1 MILYLCGLLRFIFTN
16 VILVMVIL
24 WHLWIPLN
32 CLYVKSWWGLH
43 GRFSSLN
50 VWNIEIEHETRQSR
64 DNGRGVSIKLIKN
77 PAFLYFLSIFIFLFY
92 FTGPRVVRIIFN
104 RFLSHKLIKC
114 RFFLWKIKSGSGRF
128 SQVRG
133 VSGNIFSLKSALPS
147 NCNCLVVRNCSDDS
161 CCCCC
166 CWCCWG
172 DNESIY
178 IYDV

>member
-1 MILYLCGLLRFIFTN
+1 MKIVCCIFILFLMILYLCGLLRFIFTN

-32 CLYVKSWWGLH
+32 CLYVKSWWRLH

-64 DNGRGVSIKLIKN
+64 DNGRGVSIKLTKN
-77 PAFLYFLSIFIFLFY
+77 PAFLYLLCI
-92 FTGPRVVRIIFN
+92 
-104 RFLSHKLIKC
+104 
-114 RFFLWKIKSGSGRF
+114 FLWKIKSGRF
-128 SQVRG
+128 SQVSQVRG
-133 VSGNIFSLKSALPS
+133 VSGNIFPLKSALPS
-147 NCNCLVVRNCSDDS
+147 NCNCLVVRNYSDDS

-166 CWCCWG
+166 CCCWG
-172 DNESIY
+172 DNKSIY